1 MLWWERL
8 EWQRRMKGMKM
19 RTGEVAPW
27 ALYWASLSGL
37 QAGTIYSV
45 KVPATMMVLANCI
58 VGISSSRLAYSR
70 L

>member
-1 MLWWERL
+1 
-8 EWQRRMKGMKM
+8 MKM